1 MRTALIALSALAL
14 AGTTTTAMAGDRLV
28 IPYADLNLT
37 SEAGQKALDTRI
49 ELAVRDFCQADAIV
63 TGTRVQNP
71 AVAKCLKTTRAAA
84 RQQMA
89 TLVER
94 RNGLGG

>member
-14 AGTTTTAMAGDRLV
+14 ASTTQALANDQLV

-37 SEAGQKALDTRI
+37 SEAGQKKLDTRI
-49 ELAVRDFCQADAIV
+49 ELAVRDFCQADTVV

-71 AVAKCLKTTRAAA
+71 AISKCLKTTRAAA
-84 RQQMA
+84 KRQMA
-89 TLVER
+89 AVVER
-94 RNGLGG
+94 KNGLGG